1 MSTAD
6 ALYDL
11 KSRIESRFSIQF
23 LTTWEED
30 RWEALIADLAAKM
43 ERKLTVWSVTEGFKS
58 ENGESSPGEPAQ
70 LLAQIREQ
78 SPNQIFYIK
87 DFHPF
92 WNDPR
97 IVRAVRDLANHLTET
112 HKTVLFVSPEID
124 VPIEILKESIKV
136 DLPLPTIDDL
146 KDELRVVLKE
156 QHALGGIPL
165 KPDADEQDKLLKTVL
180 GLTTKE
186 ARKALRRGLLG
197 RNKIDDDVYSLLV
210 SEKKYMVQGSDMLE
224 FQDLGEGVA
233 DVGGLE
239 GLKDWMNRRSEAFGP
254 RAREQGIPSP
264 KGVLLLGVQGCGKSL
279 TARAV
284 AKLLSFPLVR
294 LDISSLLSSDQGA
307 SEKNMRDVLTLME
320 MIAPAVLWLDE
331 IEKGFAGSTDEGG
344 GTADSTMVRIMGRF
358 LTWMQENPASVFV
371 VATAN
376 SVTGLPP
383 EMLRRGRFDEL
394 FFVDLP
400 NYHER
405 IDIYNIHL
413 RKRGW
418 DPENYNV
425 EQLADKSEGYSGAE
439 IEQVVVSAMVEA
451 FSRGGELNDD
461 DLDRARDDT
470 VPLSVTMEEKIFELR
485 EWARPR
491 CRPAT
496 PDSRVLQML
505 EQENRERGVAEE
517 AAFDD
522 EPDLSDALEEEEWI
536 TIAND
541 GDLPGAVLEFVRSRD
556 DATFAEIIDEFAPHV
571 ETDGEQGIALRS
583 DPNIVLWL
591 GMNGDIAGPIAKLI
605 SSKKLFLH
613 PSNVDRYEDA
623 ADEVSLPTM
632 EELPENRV
640 SRPVWYPCVVSDL
653 EPDDGVDPRF
663 HRVAR
668 MMLSK

>member
-1 MSTAD
+1 MSTSD
-6 ALYDL
+6 MLDDL
-11 KSRIESRFSIQF
+11 RSRIESRFNVMF

-30 RWEALIADLAAKM
+30 RWETQIADLAAKM
-43 ERKLTVWSVTEGFKS
+43 ERGFVSWSVTEGLNPPQC
-58 ENGESSPGEPAQ
+58 EPAPGEPVK
-70 LLAQIREQ
+70 LLTQIREH
-78 SPNQIFYIK
+78 PEKHIFFVK

-97 IVRAVRDLANHLTET
+97 IVRCVRDLTTHLAET
-112 HKTVLFVSPEID
+112 RKTVLFISPD
-124 VPIEILKESIKV
+124 VDIPVEILKESIKV

-146 KDELRVVLKE
+146 KGDLKE
-156 QHALGGIPL
+156 VLNEHNETADIHL
-165 KPDADEQDKLLKTVL
+165 KPNADETDKLLKTVL
-180 GLTTKE
+180 GLTAKE
-186 ARKALRRGLLG
+186 ARKALRRGIMG
-197 RNKIDDDVYSLLV
+197 RTRIDDDVYSLLV

-233 DVGGLE
+233 DVGGLD
-239 GLKDWMNRRSEAFGP
+239 GLKDWMNRRAEAFGP
-254 RAREQGIPSP
+254 RAREHGIPSP

-344 GTADSTMVRIMGRF
+344 GAADSTMVRIMGRF

-405 IDIYNIHL
+405 IDIFHIHL

-418 DPENYNV
+418 DPADYNV
-425 EQLADKSEGYSGAE
+425 ERLAEKTEGYSGAE

-505 EQENRERGVAEE
+505 EQENRERGVSEQE
-517 AAFDD
+517 AFDH
-522 EPDLSDALEEEEWI
+522 EPDLGALDDEDVWVTMAGEGRVDEAIVEY
-536 TIAND
+536 
-541 GDLPGAVLEFVRSRD
+541 VRSQD
-556 DATFAEIIDEFAPHV
+556 DVTFAELMNVFRDHLEV
-571 ETDGEQGIALRS
+571 DGEQGVALRS

-591 GMNGDIAGPIAKLI
+591 GMSGEIAGPLAKMI
-605 SSKKLFLH
+605 SSKKLFVH
-613 PSNVDRYEDA
+613 QSTIERYESE
-623 ADEVSLPTM
+623 ADDIKLPKM
-632 EELPENRV
+632 DDMPDDRV
-640 SRPVWYPCVVSDL
+640 SRPAWLPCVISDF
-653 EPDDGVDPRF
+653 EPDGGGDGRF
-663 HRVAR
+663 ARVAR
-668 MMLSK
+668 MKLSR